1 MLKTITIWLKFSLSM
16 LIKDSN
22 QIPELKEKGD
32 GVLDLVIKLT
42 IGS

>member
-1 MLKTITIWLKFSLSM
+1 M

-22 QIPELKEKGD
+22 QIPESKEKGD
-32 GVLDLVIKLT
+32 GVLDFVIKLT

>member
-1 MLKTITIWLKFSLSM
+1 M
-16 LIKDSN
+16 LIEDSD
-22 QIPELKEKGD
+22 QMLESKEKGD

>member
-1 MLKTITIWLKFSLSM
+1 M

>member
-1 MLKTITIWLKFSLSM
+1 M
-16 LIKDSN
+16 LIKDSDK
-22 QIPELKEKGD
+22 IPESKEKGD